1 MNIFEGA
8 RRIAKLTAALI
19 VVGFVVTFFQEYLPP
34 VSVSYVI
41 AGVTKPPVRVE
52 QCQTGDISQ
61 TSEITTKSGVAVN
74 VKFCFRLLK
83 SGHDGNSSMSEED
96 SSKIEEA
103 RKAGYSDS
111 EIAEY
116 FLSITAAE
124 PLSYEE
130 WVAAGKPAPGDQLKP
145 NASTYKLDVFIA
157 SFQIPVSDEGYI
169 KRLVW
174 LQKAQSVGLGFLQML
189 VTLAGFWIFVWTI
202 GWIVRGFRGI
212 PQGKD
217 RLE

>member
-19 VVGFVVTFFQEYLPP
+19 VVGFVVTFFQDYLPP

-61 TSEITTKSGVAVN
+61 TSEITTKSGAAVN
-74 VKFCFRLLK
+74 VNLCFR
-83 SGHDGNSSMSEED
+83 SPNPGVED
-96 SSKIEEA
+96 SRKIEEA
-103 RKAGYSDS
+103 RRQGYSDA

-116 FLSITAAE
+116 FIIKSTDKL
-124 PLSYEE
+124 LYEE
-130 WVAAGKPAPGDQLKP
+130 WVAAGEPATRDQLKP
-145 NASTYKLDVFIA
+145 NASTYKLDAFIA

-169 KRLVW
+169 TRLVW
-174 LQKAQSVGLGFLQML
+174 LQRAQSLGLGFLQML
-189 VTLAGFWIFVWTI
+189 VTLAGFWLFVWAV
-202 GWIVRGFRGI
+202 GWIVRGFKGI

-217 RLE
+217 RIE